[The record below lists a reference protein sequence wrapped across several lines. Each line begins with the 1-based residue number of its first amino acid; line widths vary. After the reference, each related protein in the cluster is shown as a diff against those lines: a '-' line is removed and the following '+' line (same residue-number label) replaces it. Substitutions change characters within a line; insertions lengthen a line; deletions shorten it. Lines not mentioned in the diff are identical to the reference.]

1 MREQRKLAAI
11 LAADVVGYS
20 RLMGRD
26 EAGTLARLRKVRSE
40 HLHPIL
46 TKYGGRLVKL
56 TGDGALLEFPSAV
69 DALSAAIEFQQ
80 TVAEANGDQPADT
93 ALVFRMGLHLGDL
106 IVDGDDLYGDG
117 VNIAAR
123 LEAEAPAGGVLISRT
138 VHEAVAGRVQASFD
152 DLGNLALKNIERPVQ
167 AFAVKWEPSDWQL
180 CVTAEEP
187 VVLTG
192 APTPLPLP
200 DKPSIAVLPFQNMS
214 ADPEQEYF
222 ADGIVEDIIT
232 GLSRNRE
239 LFVIARNSSFSY
251 KGKSPDIRQVG
262 RELGV
267 RYVLEGSVRKAGS
280 RVRITGQLIDA
291 RNGAHLWA
299 DRFDGDLEDV
309 FQLQD
314 DVASSVVSTIGP
326 TIERAEIDRSA
337 SRPTEILLAYD
348 QYLRGLSSYYKF
360 SKEAC
365 ETALTHFQAA
375 AGSDPNYARAFVM
388 SAICH
393 TTRRAM
399 SWSVDLDREKV
410 QAEEWTRRALQL
422 DPRDSFVLARAACV
436 LSYVVRNIE
445 EASTLADRAME
456 LDPNDAYAWTWSGW
470 TREWLGD
477 QEDALRRFEH
487 AIRLNPRD
495 PQIAVTYNGMATAE
509 FRLKRFAEAEKW
521 ARKALQEIPNYQAAL
536 RALIAS
542 QALGGHLDQAK
553 ETLARYLR
561 VDPNARVSTMRER
574 FFPFLLAEA
583 AEQHLDG
590 FRIAGMLE

>member
-1 MREQRKLAAI
+1 MREQRKLAAV

-26 EAGTLARLRKVRSE
+26 EAGTLARLKE
-40 HLHPIL
+40 HRARRLEPAL
-46 TKYGGRLVKL
+46 GRNGGRLVKL
-56 TGDGALLEFPSAV
+56 TGDGVLAEFGSAV
-69 DALSAAIEFQQ
+69 DALRAAIEFQQ
-80 TVAEANGDQPADT
+80 AVDQANADH
-93 ALVFRMGLHLGDL
+93 LEEQRVVFRIGLHVGDL

-117 VNIAAR
+117 VNVAAR
-123 LEAEAPAGGVLISRT
+123 LEAEAQPGGIVVSGAL
-138 VHEAVAGRVQASFD
+138 HEAAAGKLPAEFV
-152 DLGNLALKNIERPVQ
+152 DLGRLSLKNIDRQVQ
-167 AFAVKWEPSDWQL
+167 AYRVEWGQRRQQRLVS
-180 CVTAEEP
+180 TAS
-187 VVLTG
+187 T
-192 APTPLPLP
+192 AAAALPLP
-200 DKPSIAVLPFQNMS
+200 DKPSIAVLPFQNIS
-214 ADPEQEYF
+214 GDPEQEYF

-267 RYVLEGSVRKAGS
+267 RYLLEGSVRKAGS

-291 RNGAHLWA
+291 RNGTHLWA

-314 DVASSVVSTIGP
+314 DVTSRVVSTIGP

-360 SKEAC
+360 TKQAG

-375 AGSDPNYARAFVM
+375 ADSDPNYARAFVM

-393 TTRRAM
+393 SVRRVM

-410 QAEEWTRRALQL
+410 EAEEWTRRALQL
-422 DPRDSFVLARAACV
+422 EPRDPFVLARAACV

-445 EASTLADRAME
+445 EASILADRAIE

-470 TREWLGD
+470 TRDWLGD
-477 QEDALRRFEH
+477 QDEALRRFEH

-495 PQIAVTYNGMATAE
+495 PQIALTYNGIATAE

-521 ARKALQEIPNYQAAL
+521 ARKALQELPDYPAAL
-536 RALIAS
+536 RTLIAS
-542 QALGGHLDQAK
+542 QALGGHVDQAK

-561 VDPNARVSTMRER
+561 VDPTARVSTMRER
-574 FFPFLLAEA
+574 FFPWLLAAA

-590 FRIAGMLE
+590 FRIAGMPE

>member
-1 MREQRKLAAI
+1 VKEQRRLAAI
-11 LAADVVGYS
+11 LVADVVGYS
-20 RLMGRD
+20 KLVSKD
-26 EAGTLARLRKVRSE
+26 EAGTLAKLQALRANIIE
-40 HLHPIL
+40 HAIAKHA
-46 TKYGGRLVKL
+46 GRRFKSV
-56 TGDGALLEFPSAV
+56 GDGFLVEFASAV
-69 DALSAAIEFQQ
+69 QAVEAARAIQQ
-80 TVAEANGDQPADT
+80 ANADGKLPLRIGIHVGDVVVQ
-93 ALVFRMGLHLGDL
+93 
-106 IVDGDDLYGDG
+106 GDDLMGDG

-123 LEAEAPAGGVLISRT
+123 IEGVAEAGGVAISRQ
-138 VHEAVAGRVQASFD
+138 VHDQIRD
-152 DLGNLALKNIERPVQ
+152 KLDLRFLDKGEVELKNIARPVHV
-167 AFAVKWEPSDWQL
+167 FALGGSLD
-180 CVTAEEP
+180 TGAEP
-187 VVLTG
+187 VL
-192 APTPLPLP
+192 ALP
-200 DKPSIAVLPFQNMS
+200 DKSSIAVLPFQNMS
-214 ADPEQEYF
+214 GDPEQEYF
-222 ADGIVEDIIT
+222 VDGLVEDIIT
-232 GLSRNRE
+232 ALSRTKA

-251 KGKSPDIRQVG
+251 RGKSPDVRQVG

-291 RNGAHLWA
+291 QNGTHLWA
-299 DRFDGDLEDV
+299 HRFDGGLEDV

-314 DVASSVVSTIGP
+314 DVTSSVVSAIGP

-348 QYLRGLSSYYKF
+348 QYLRGLSSFYKL
-360 SKEAC
+360 SKEAS

-393 TTRRAM
+393 SVRRVMA
-399 SWSVDLDREKV
+399 WSVDLDREKV

-422 DPRDSFVLARAACV
+422 DPRDPFVLARAACV

-445 EASTLADRAME
+445 EASTLADRAIE

-470 TREWLGD
+470 TRDWLGD
-477 QEDALRRFEH
+477 QDEALRRFEY

-495 PQIAVTYNGMATAE
+495 PQIGVTYNGMATAQ

-521 ARKALQEIPNYQAAL
+521 ARKALQELPDYQAAL

-542 QALGGHLDQAK
+542 QALGGHVDQAK

-561 VDPNARVSTMRER
+561 VDPKARVSTMRER
-574 FFPFLLAEA
+574 FFPWLLAEA

-590 FRIAGMLE
+590 FRIAGMPE